1 MRISEAKQ
9 GEVVCYGNYYF
20 KVLIAAT
27 NGIVVE
33 NVNTNTVQVLD
44 PETEVTPAEEVIQ
57 EVLNQFVDAVNERL
71 SGLVDED
78 EDEDYEEDEEE
89 EEYDE
94 DDAEDELYQECVEDV
109 VEDLKDNGLVE
120 AGEDAEAILLDTE
133 ARYHAAIVDAIA
145 KLRMFSYTEDPKLLD
160 DVEETLFTLF

>member
-71 SGLVDED
+71 SGLVDCDEDEYDD
-78 EDEDYEEDEEE
+78 EDED

-160 DVEETLFTLF
+160 DIEETLFTLF

>member
-78 EDEDYEEDEEE
+78 EDEEYDEDED

-133 ARYHAAIVDAIA
+133 ARYNAAIVDAVA
-145 KLRMFSYTEDPKLLD
+145 KLRMFRYTEDEELLD
-160 DVEETLFTLF
+160 DIEETLFTLF

>member
-71 SGLVDED
+71 SGLVDCD
-78 EDEDYEEDEEE
+78 EDEYDEDEE